1 MHKQLTWPL
10 LVLAAAT
17 TTSAPAQVLA
27 QDLSW
32 TIVGCVEFECPA
44 SSYDT
49 ANDNCTIADTGS
61 FPYIGLTRAS
71 SNASSSSSP
80 LSSLSW
86 VKGVNITD
94 TASRNPSSNSSRT
107 FHSSFYLGAPPSF
120 SLNASTGACAVFL
133 RGAESWD
140 LSFGGNA
147 TDEVAEG
154 TCADAMGSSCV
165 LALVARA
172 KAWISEYY
180 SNSSSGGALS
190 NKEPCERLRLDLLDG
205 ESEACVSVSKGSW
218 SNFTAV
224 ALAGDDAPTPIS
236 RQENSSST
244 CWPIIPKEDSLTLV
258 AEFSETGSDL
268 VADAEDAFW
277 AITPILTVLFPL
289 ENGVTENAID
299 ASLSCVKAMG
309 PARASV
315 DTINNGTDDQDNG
328 ASIPSSPYPFAA
340 TASYMI
346 ATVLFI
352 LYIA

>member
-1 MHKQLTWPL
+1 MRKQLTWPL
-10 LVLAAAT
+10 LVLAATAT
-17 TTSAPAQVLA
+17 TSTTAQVLA
-27 QDLSW
+27 QDLNR
-32 TIVGCVEFECPA
+32 TIVGCVELECPA
-44 SSYDT
+44 SSHDT
-49 ANDNCTIADTGS
+49 ANDNCTIANTGS
-61 FPYIGLTRAS
+61 FPYVGLTRVS
-71 SNASSSSSP
+71 SNSSSG
-80 LSSLSW
+80 LSW

-94 TASRNPSSNSSRT
+94 SASPNASSNSSRT

-120 SLNASTGACAVFL
+120 SLNASTGACAVFM

-140 LSFGGNA
+140 MSFGKNA

-172 KAWISEYY
+172 KSRISEYY
-180 SNSSSGGALS
+180 SGSSSGGALS
-190 NKEPCERLRLDLLDG
+190 NEEACERLRLDLLNG
-205 ESEACVSVSKGSW
+205 ESDACVSVSRGVW

-224 ALAGDDAPTPIS
+224 ALAGDDAPTSIS

-244 CWPIIPKEDSLTLV
+244 CWPIIPKENSLTLV
-258 AEFSETGSDL
+258 AEFSEVGSDL

-315 DTINNGTDDQDNG
+315 DTINNGTDDPDNG
-328 ASIPSSPYPFAA
+328 ASIPSSPYSFAT
-340 TASYMI
+340 TASCII
-346 ATVLFI
+346 ATILFV